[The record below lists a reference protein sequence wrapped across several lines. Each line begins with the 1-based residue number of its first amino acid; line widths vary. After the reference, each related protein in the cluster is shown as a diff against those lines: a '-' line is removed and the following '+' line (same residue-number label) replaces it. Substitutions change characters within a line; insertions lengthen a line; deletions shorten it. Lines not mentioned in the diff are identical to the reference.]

1 MTPFWK
7 IINDKFSN
15 IEEFSHNVRSSVW
28 RNQFAETVK
37 SWISSLE
44 IDLDDFNLMRA
55 EQFYTAARIYDRRG
69 GRSIDDFIRFMESYK
84 LRETGQKGQSR

>member
-1 MTPFWK
+1 MFKNNDHKKEPL

-28 RNQFAETVK
+28 RNQFAKTVK

-44 IDLDDFNLMRA
+44 IDLDDFNLC
-55 EQFYTAARIYDRRG
+55 AARFGPVRPGSARFG
-69 GRSIDDFIRFMESYK
+69 WPHVDFLGFW
-84 LRETGQKGQSR
+84 